1 MNTVK
6 DFVSK
11 INIYNL
17 LGVITYVIILFI
29 SLTLSNHYEEKLP
42 SDVTFE
48 EITTKSRN
56 LNGDIIIDTEYKN
69 ENKLYEKYNDLRRL
83 FFAMPIAIS
92 IFLFFFHTYFMGI
105 TKYNAK
111 SIDKK
116 ILKIILSVFKE
127 KKKYDDFIKAFLIS
141 FVLSFVIM
149 ILVGL
154 LNNFYN

>member
-29 SLTLSNHYEEKLP
+29 SLTLSNHYEEKIP

-48 EITTKSRN
+48 EITTKSRD

-149 ILVGL
+149 NLVGL
-154 LNNFYN
+154 LNNF